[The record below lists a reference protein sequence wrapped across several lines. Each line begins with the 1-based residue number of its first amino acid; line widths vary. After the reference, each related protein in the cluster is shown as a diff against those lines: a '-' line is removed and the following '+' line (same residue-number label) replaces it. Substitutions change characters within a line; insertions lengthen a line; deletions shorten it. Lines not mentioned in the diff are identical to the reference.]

1 MPIEKPNQNLENEK
15 IGKDGEYIAE
25 YQPTLDNLI
34 LNSETIEARASKDEL
49 NRMYDQITTDPKV
62 SDYFSKEL
70 ERPSIEEQVARLK
83 EGVEKAIK
91 NAGSSISKETLDKMI
106 TQLKGYE
113 WALKNLNDQLSKR
126 YDEDINVQMAIKKLD
141 LIEAEM
147 KNIDNKLEE
156 SVNIYKSN
164 LERDPSDDIRPSLN

>member
-70 ERPSIEEQVARLK
+70 ERPSIEEQVAHLK

-91 NAGSSISKETLDKMI
+91 NARSSISKETLDKMI